1 MSQGYAMDDLLYS
14 GSDPQDE
21 IRIWNPGVQSKI
33 YIVEYNENGKATGRY
48 GVSDVL
54 TPSEVV
60 ASSPAKTPAVKK
72 AAIAKKTVVAKKRV
86 KSSYAKVAKKVRIA
100 NANALQLKS
109 KAPASAA
116 PKHGKKIV
124 LSK

>member
-1 MSQGYAMDDLLYS
+1 
-14 GSDPQDE
+14 
-21 IRIWNPGVQSKI
+21 
-33 YIVEYNENGKATGRY
+33 
-48 GVSDVL
+48 
-54 TPSEVV
+54 
-60 ASSPAKTPAVKK
+60 VKK
-72 AAIAKKTVVAKKRV
+72 AAIAKKTVVAKKSV
-86 KSSYAKVAKKVRIA
+86 KSSSTVLSHRTYAKVAKKVRIA